1 MPAVYAH
8 YRMGARL
15 LHTMPADVRRT
26 IQRFRRLF
34 DVGLHGPD
42 IFFYH
47 NPIMRTS
54 IGALGSKFHAQTGR
68 EFFQRTCRIAR
79 LEKSEAA
86 QAYLYGVLCHYVL
99 DSACHPYIIE
109 QASRS
114 AATHTQIEAEFDRFL
129 LESDGKIP
137 PESQDLSLHLQLTY
151 GECETVAKFYPG
163 ITTRNVQDSL
173 RNMTAVLKLFT
184 APDGARRTVLKKGL
198 SLFGPHIMGLLLP
211 TSPDPQCSNLDK
223 PLLALYDQA
232 VEDFPIYLNQL
243 QAHLTYNGLFEEVF
257 TKKFG

>member
-8 YRMGARL
+8 YRMGVAL
-15 LHTMPADVRRT
+15 LPAMPADVRRT

-47 NPIMRTS
+47 NPVMRTA
-54 IGALGSKFHAQTGR
+54 IGALGTKFHNQTGR

-79 LEKSEAA
+79 LEKSEAS

-99 DSACHPYIIE
+99 DSVCHPFIVE

-114 AATHTQIEAEFDRFL
+114 AATHSQIEAEFDRFL

-137 PESQDLSLHLQLTY
+137 PESQDLSPHLQLTY

-184 APDGARRTVLKKGL
+184 APNGARRTVLRKGL
-198 SLFGPHIMGLLLP
+198 TLFGPHITGMLLP
-211 TSPDPQCSNLDK
+211 TSPDPTCMSLDQ
-223 PLLALYDQA
+223 PLLTLYDKA
-232 VEDFPIYLNQL
+232 IANFPVYLNQL
-243 QAHLTYNGLFEEVF
+243 QAHLTYNGLFEEEF
-257 TKKFG
+257 TKIFG